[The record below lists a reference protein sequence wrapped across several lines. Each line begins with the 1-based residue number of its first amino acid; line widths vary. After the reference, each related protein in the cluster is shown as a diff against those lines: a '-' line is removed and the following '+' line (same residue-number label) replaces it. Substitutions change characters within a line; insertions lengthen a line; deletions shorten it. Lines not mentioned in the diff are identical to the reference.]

1 MNACAF
7 VTQCMSLADGRTCLC
22 ALCMHKHL
30 PVCRVLGS
38 VCSATH
44 KLAVAQASIF
54 CGQHVVLMRLLS
66 TGHCVMSDRCRGSY
80 GEVPHTGRIQCEYH
94 YIQLYYNSTIQYIG
108 SARGNTT
115 TVLVTSDTG
124 LPSEPF
130 FPTWDLVVA
139 VQLGL

>member
-1 MNACAF
+1 M
-7 VTQCMSLADGRTCLC
+7 Q
-22 ALCMHKHL
+22 
-30 PVCRVLGS
+30 
-38 VCSATH
+38 
-44 KLAVAQASIF
+44 
-54 CGQHVVLMRLLS
+54 
-66 TGHCVMSDRCRGSY
+66 GSY
-80 GEVPHTGRIQCEYH
+80 GEVPRTGRIQCEYH